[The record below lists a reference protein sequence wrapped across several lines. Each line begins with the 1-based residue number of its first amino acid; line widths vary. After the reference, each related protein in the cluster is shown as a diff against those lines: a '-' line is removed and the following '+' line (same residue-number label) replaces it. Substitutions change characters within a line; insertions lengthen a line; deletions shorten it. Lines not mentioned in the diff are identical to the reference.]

1 MSTEQVPSPVTG
13 LVWKCLAA
21 VGGRLNEG
29 DTILLIESMKMEIP
43 VDMPRAGVLK
53 AILVN
58 EEDSV
63 AEGQAVAEIEWA

>member
-13 LVWKCLAA
+13 LVWKRLAT
-21 VGGRLNEG
+21 VGETLSEG
-29 DTILLIESMKMEIP
+29 DTIMLIESMKMEIP

-53 AILVN
+53 AILVK

-63 AEGQAVAEIEWA
+63 AEGQAVAEIE